1 MKRHFKKYTML
12 QRRQIWRGISRN
24 TLCHNGDKY
33 GEIAPNE
40 NNAGAISM
48 QVSKPVKSFLLQKL
62 LRYPRISISFSVSF
76 FLICNLYLL
85 INCFSLSSAAFFR
98 FDPTWRISTWA
109 LSRSSRTT
117 LCSLAIKM
125 TKINDDQNI
134 TNIYG
139 SIYIYSVDPQNAN
152 LKIQNW

>member
-24 TLCHNGDKY
+24 TRCHKGDKY
-33 GEIAPNE
+33 GEIAPDE

-98 FDPTWRISTWA
+98 FEPTWRISTWA

-125 TKINDDQNI
+125 TRINDDQNI
-134 TNIYG
+134 TNIHCTSMDL
-139 SIYIYSVDPQNAN
+139 SIQCWSTKCQF
-152 LKIQNW
+152 